1 MKMIRDTVE
10 AEQTTAFQFDV
21 KGCEFLILNFTGSDI
36 YVSFGEE
43 EDQEDM
49 MRIGADNWRQ
59 HTCRTDDCKYR
70 SVDTVYVLGGDGAD
84 GEVEIECLK
93 W

>member
-10 AEQTTAFQFDV
+10 AEKTTAFQFDV

-36 YVSFGEE
+36 YVSFGSEVN
-43 EDQEDM
+43 QEDM